1 MKADRFRA
9 ITRWGDFS
17 QVMAGIEAA
26 ERVGLKIKLN
36 AVALKGV
43 NEDEYDD
50 LIRFAHGRGIDLTLI
65 ETMPMGEIDGDRTDQ
80 YLPLSI
86 VRARL
91 MDRWTLQDIPYR
103 SERQLVES
111 AAAQMARQGAK
122 QPQDVLAHQWLAA
135 GDPELADAFGDES
148 RAQPVEL
155 FQRQQVL
162 LGQEGHVLRHA
173 VDAAEVAA
181 DGDGNPEIGHVSAE
195 GVDHRPDRGAGD
207 ELNRHD
213 LCNSRLRDTA

>member
-1 MKADRFRA
+1 M
-9 ITRWGDFS
+9 
-17 QVMAGIEAA
+17 
-26 ERVGLKIKLN
+26 
-36 AVALKGV
+36 

-135 GDPELADAFGDES
+135 GDPELAG
-148 RAQPVEL
+148 
-155 FQRQQVL
+155 
-162 LGQEGHVLRHA
+162 
-173 VDAAEVAA
+173 
-181 DGDGNPEIGHVSAE
+181 
-195 GVDHRPDRGAGD
+195 
-207 ELNRHD
+207 
-213 LCNSRLRDTA
+213 RLWR